1 MSIFMRLQ
9 AVAAGFGVV
18 AMCLMHLGPL
28 PSHAQLGAADLNGT
42 DVERFTGK
50 RSDFE
55 ALCGTSAREEKCSI
69 KIGKDTLIIDGKD
82 SISLS
87 AIREVVYSRGG
98 DDPGPIGHRLWG
110 KWYDQTGIFYV
121 DNQGI
126 RRLAVFGFRHAATWM
141 HFNLNLVSAKNGI
154 WF

>member
-1 MSIFMRLQ
+1 MKLPGIKTAFGATALALIQ
-9 AVAAGFGVV
+9 LAASP
-18 AMCLMHLGPL
+18 C
-28 PSHAQLGAADLNGT
+28 HAQLGVADLGVA

-55 ALCGTSAREEKCSI
+55 ALCGTSVREEKCSI
-69 KIGKDTLIIDGKD
+69 RVSKDLLIVNDKD
-82 SISLS
+82 SIPLS
-87 AIREVVYSRGG
+87 SIREIIYSRGG

-110 KWYDQTGIFYV
+110 KWYDQTGVFYV
-121 DNQGI
+121 DNQGN
-126 RRLAVFGFRHAATWM
+126 RKLAVFGFRHAATWM